1 MSTHRAPGD
10 RRAILRILGAVLG
23 ASLGAGLAVG
33 WGACSMLG
41 ARGCDGGGCVAM
53 LVLGLLASPVTAVVG
68 GLLGFVVGR
77 AIADSG

>member
-1 MSTHRAPGD
+1 
-10 RRAILRILGAVLG
+10 
-23 ASLGAGLAVG
+23 
-33 WGACSMLG
+33 MLG